1 MNHLQHSQVPSE
13 GQNRTLGTRSVQR
26 GKASKPHRLLL
37 LLLLFVALAGI
48 AFSIVFA
55 CRQGP
60 TPCLTESCTSLSER
74 IRSSVNSSVDPCEGF
89 FHYACGNRRKNPPD
103 PEGKRQTSVSE
114 ELWEQN
120 QLILKRLLERRG
132 SVPGS
137 SAEDKARSFYRSCM
151 NTEKI
156 EALGAAPLQDI
167 ITEVG
172 GWAISSSQPKP
183 DFMQTL
189 AALMRDYNTFPL
201 FRAHIAADPQ
211 DPKRNIIQIAQ
222 AEFHTPMEG
231 QNQTRAAYTMSL
243 RSYLNYLS
251 RLSLLLGEDENNTAP
266 LIPPMFTF
274 ESKLSVLAKAQEEGN
289 SGASQSLRLPLE
301 ELQSLAPSI
310 DWLACLTTT
319 FHPLQLNK
327 SDPVLVQDLEYIK
340 KMSELVQGW
349 PRSFFVHYYL
359 IFSLVH
365 NIVPFLDTRFQNATL
380 QWMEEASSGANNL
393 LSPKYDLQE
402 TVFPRWK
409 KCVHETRVVFAS
421 VLEAM
426 FVHEVFKEETREMA
440 EEMIGEIKTAL
451 QTLLEKKEWMDH
463 QTRRVAKDVVNTVQ
477 IQVGFTK
484 KLLDR
489 AELETKYR
497 DYEVNEDTYLENIIN
512 FFKISRNDS
521 PISFRQLTQKANQWE
536 VSPTSVHP
544 HYLPHSKRIIL
555 PAGMFRPP
563 WFHREFPRAVN
574 FGGLGV
580 LLACQAFQ
588 AFYDQIMNRANCSD
602 CIQTELMRVGQCLG
616 EQSLNS
622 FHISQEF
629 LKDSGGLSAAYQA
642 YWSLTKSKPDET
654 LPLIEMTPHQLFF
667 LRHAQ
672 MVCGE
677 ESQEMPQDIRR
688 QTRVDVPLS
697 HSKEFSRHYGCPS
710 GSRMNP
716 RQKCSLW

>member
-1 MNHLQHSQVPSE
+1 
-13 GQNRTLGTRSVQR
+13 
-26 GKASKPHRLLL
+26 
-37 LLLLFVALAGI
+37 
-48 AFSIVFA
+48 
-55 CRQGP
+55 P

-380 QWMEEASSGANNL
+380 QWRRGFFKKKKN
-393 LSPKYDLQE
+393 

-588 AFYDQIMNRANCSD
+588 AFYDQSECFLRKASRGEYVMNRANCSD

-642 YWSLTKSKPDET
+642 CPHKGWVFRGGRREEVVPPFSLKSLET
-654 LPLIEMTPHQLFF
+654 LFFFFFYKILF
-667 LRHAQ
+667 Q